1 MASGVHPA
9 LPTPPHPRQPA
20 FIGGVAWCLMIASAG
35 AIALAQVGRWHT
47 LGGLGGVSLTPGS
60 ALVMAFAAA
69 IVLVLGAILRSRAG
83 APVPADRIVV
93 VSLVVAFAVG
103 LFAQQRL
110 GARLQ
115 SDGFYYYAYLRS
127 LWFDGDVDFTN
138 DYRLLGLGD
147 KAHLIPPTQTGHAQ
161 SAWTIGPAIVWTPFF
176 GVGHVVAI
184 RLKTT
189 NTELATDGTSF
200 PYRQAVC
207 VAGLFYGLL
216 GVWFCY
222 RLASL
227 FFSRGLAAVAASTTI
242 AGSFMLWYV
251 VKEPTMTHAPSMA
264 AVAAFA
270 YVWAR
275 TLQRR
280 TTAGWIGLGL
290 LAGLMTTIRWQN
302 AIFTILPAIDSG
314 VGLMEAW
321 RRRDRELAV
330 RVIRGG
336 LAFAMAAFVGF
347 LPQMLAWKAIY
358 GHYLAISPVGP
369 EIRWRAP
376 EVQDILWSSRN
387 GLFSTSPV
395 LYLAAIGLLVFARSA
410 RRVGVAVLVTFA
422 VMVYFNASIQDWWG
436 SAGFGMRRFDGLIP
450 LLTLGMGSFA
460 GAAARAISL
469 RPRVAVAA
477 SLLGLVVWNL
487 TLMGAAL
494 GGDMRLGEPA
504 SFAEL
509 GAAQVRLAHRWFGYP
524 FSYPAN
530 LVYALRN
537 GVPPWRYD
545 RLRPSRFLG
554 DPYPS
559 YGRINLGTCDEA
571 VIGAGWHAPEQDGP
585 TRFRWAEPQAE
596 LFVALDRAADL
607 MIQIRLKPLEFPGAP
622 AQRVL
627 VRVNETSH
635 GPFEVPPGWAV
646 TEFVAGRECW
656 RAGVNKAVLI
666 FDGGH
671 RPADVGLGDD
681 SRTLSAAVDFFR
693 VRLPR

>member
-1 MASGVHPA
+1 MASDVRPA
-9 LPTPPHPRQPA
+9 PSTPSRA
-20 FIGGVAWCLMIASAG
+20 RRLGLVDAVAWCLLIAGAG
-35 AIALAQVGRWHT
+35 AIALAQIGRWHA
-47 LGGLGGVSLTPGS
+47 LKAPSGVTLTPGA
-60 ALVMAFAAA
+60 ALVVA
-69 IVLVLGAILRSRAG
+69 IGASVVIALGAIRRGRG
-83 APVPADRIVV
+83 ATPAQADRLVV
-93 VSLVVAFAVG
+93 VALVVAFAVG
-103 LFAQQRL
+103 LLVQQRL

-138 DYRLLGLGD
+138 DYRILGLGE
-147 KAHLIPPTQTGHAQ
+147 KAHLFRPTPTGHAQ

-176 GVGHVVAI
+176 GVGHAVAT
-184 RLKTT
+184 RLSAT
-189 NTELATDGTSF
+189 NTTVAADGTSF

-227 FFSRGLAAVAASTTI
+227 FFSRGLAAVAASTTV
-242 AGSFMLWYV
+242 AGSFMLWYL

-275 TLQRR
+275 TLRRR
-280 TTAGWIGLGL
+280 TTVGWVGLGL

-302 AIFTILPAIDSG
+302 AIFAILPAIDSAA
-314 VGLMEAW
+314 GLVRAW
-321 RRRDRELAV
+321 RQRDRDLALGTL
-330 RVIRGG
+330 RDG
-336 LAFAMAAFVGF
+336 LAFTAAATVAF
-347 LPQMLAWKAIY
+347 LPQMLAWRAIY
-358 GHYLAISPVGP
+358 GHFLAISPIGP

-376 EVQDILWSSRN
+376 QVQDILWSSRN
-387 GLFSTSPV
+387 GLFSMSPL
-395 LYLAAIGLLVFARSA
+395 LYLAAIGLLLFARSV
-410 RRVGVAVLVTFA
+410 RRVGVAALVA
-422 VMVYFNASIQDWWG
+422 IAMMIYFNASIRDWWG
-436 SAGFGMRRFDGLIP
+436 SEGFGMRRFDGVIP

-460 GAAARAISL
+460 GAAAKAISL
-469 RPRVAVAA
+469 RPLVAVTAA
-477 SLLGLVVWNL
+477 LLGLVVWNL
-487 TLMGAAL
+487 ALMGAAL
-494 GGDMRLGEPA
+494 GGDMRLGDPA

-509 GAAQVRLAHRWFGYP
+509 GAAEIRVVHRWFGYP

-537 GVPPWRYD
+537 GVSPWRYD

-559 YGRINLGTCDEA
+559 YGWINLGTSDA
-571 VIGAGWHAPEQDGP
+571 AMIGAGWHAPEQDGP
-585 TRFRWAEPQAE
+585 TRFRWAESRAE
-596 LFVALDRAADL
+596 LFVPLDRAADL

-622 AQRVL
+622 TQRML
-627 VRVNETSH
+627 VEINGTSH

-646 TEFVAGRECW
+646 TELMAGQECW
-656 RAGVNKAVLI
+656 RPGVNKVVLI
-666 FDGGH
+666 FSEGH
-671 RPADVGLGDD
+671 RPADVGSGNDT
-681 SRTLSAAVDFFR
+681 RTLSAAVDFVR

>member
-1 MASGVHPA
+1 MASED
-9 LPTPPHPRQPA
+9 PRQPA
-20 FIGGVAWCLMIASAG
+20 SIDRAAWCLMIASAG
-35 AIALAQVGRWHT
+35 AIALAQIGRWHRWD
-47 LGGLGGVSLTPGS
+47 GPGGVSATPVV
-60 ALVMAFAAA
+60 ALVVTIVAAV
-69 IVLVLGAILRSRAG
+69 VLVLRAIRRSRAG
-83 APVPADRIVV
+83 APASADRIVAV
-93 VSLVVAFAVG
+93 ALVVTFAVG
-103 LFAQQRL
+103 LLAQQRL

-127 LWFDGDVDFTN
+127 LWFDGDVNFTN

-147 KAHLIPPTQTGHAQ
+147 KAHLFQPTPTGLAQ

-176 GVGHVVAI
+176 GAGHLVAT
-184 RLKTT
+184 RLRAT
-189 NTELATDGTSF
+189 NTTVAADGTSF

-227 FFSRGLAAVAASTTI
+227 FFSRGLAATAASITV
-242 AGSFMLWYV
+242 AGSFMVWYL

-275 TLQRR
+275 TLQQR
-280 TTAGWIGLGL
+280 TTAGWAGLGL
-290 LAGLMTTIRWQN
+290 LAGLMAAIRWQN
-302 AIFTILPAIDSG
+302 AIFAILPAIDWG
-314 VGLMEAW
+314 IELTEAW
-321 RRRDRELAV
+321 RRRDRGLAI

-336 LAFAMAAFVGF
+336 LAFAAAATASF
-347 LPQMLAWKAIY
+347 LPQMLAWKSIY

-376 EVQDILWSSRN
+376 QIQDVLWSSRN

-395 LYLAAIGLLVFARSA
+395 LYLAAIGLFLFARSA
-410 RRVGVAVLVTFA
+410 RRVGVAVLVA
-422 VMVYFNASIQDWWG
+422 IAAMVYFNASIQDWWG
-436 SAGFGMRRFDGLIP
+436 SAGFGMRRFDGVIP
-450 LLTLGMGSFA
+450 LLALGMGSFA
-460 GAAARAISL
+460 DTAAKAISL
-469 RPRVAVAA
+469 RPRPVVAA
-477 SLLGLVVWNL
+477 ALLGLVVWNL

-509 GAAQVRLAHRWFGYP
+509 GAAQIRLAHRWFGYP

-530 LVYALRN
+530 LVYALQN

-559 YGRINLGTCDEA
+559 YGRINLGTSDA
-571 VIGAGWHAPEQDGP
+571 AMIGEGWHAPEQDGP
-585 TRFRWAEPQAE
+585 TRFRWAEPRAE
-596 LFVALDRAADL
+596 LFVSLDRAADL

-622 AQRVL
+622 PQRVL
-627 VRVNETSH
+627 VAVNGTSQ
-635 GPFEVPPGWAV
+635 GPFEVPPGWTVA
-646 TEFVAGRECW
+646 EFVVGRECW
-656 RAGVNKAVLI
+656 RAGVNKVVLT
-666 FDGGH
+666 FDEGH
-671 RPADVGLGDD
+671 RPADVGLGNDA
-681 SRTLSAAVDFFR
+681 RTLSAAVDFFR